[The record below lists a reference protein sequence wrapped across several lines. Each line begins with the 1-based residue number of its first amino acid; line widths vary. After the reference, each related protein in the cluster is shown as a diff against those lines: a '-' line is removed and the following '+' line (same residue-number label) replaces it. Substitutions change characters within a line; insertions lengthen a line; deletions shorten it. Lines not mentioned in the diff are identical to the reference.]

1 MRVMLLFFGRLFFPE
16 ARIYGGNDLNDF
28 IFLADSFLCFFLDS
42 LRIGGGF
49 VISLVIF
56 SGKVRWAI

>member
-1 MRVMLLFFGRLFFPE
+1 MLFFGRFFS
-16 ARIYGGNDLNDF
+16 RSRHYGGNDLNDS
-28 IFLADSFLCFFLDS
+28 ISLADFFNVFFLDS

-56 SGKVRWAI
+56 PVK